1 MYTYNVG
8 VDVYNSRRQRGGEEV
23 VEMDMREWL
32 SEVAKALVVK
42 LAADVIEE
50 AIKKASKPEKPA
62 KHLRGEE
69 TE

>member
-1 MYTYNVG
+1 MVK
-8 VDVYNSRRQRGGEEV
+8 
-23 VEMDMREWL
+23 MDMREWL

-42 LAADVIEE
+42 LAADAIEE

>member
-1 MYTYNVG
+1 M
-8 VDVYNSRRQRGGEEV
+8 

-32 SEVAKALVVK
+32 SEVAEALVVK
-42 LAADVIEE
+42 LAADAIEE

-69 TE
+69 AKQ